1 MRGCRSPLP
10 PLFMRF
16 VIQAVTHAPQ
26 LRGFVC
32 DTLAALVNKAVWAN
46 PQQWKGWIVCV
57 TNLVPD
63 SLPVLLQVMTPPQRG
78 ISAAIG
84 RYCPEMQAPCPA
96 PNLITWRHIDE
107 KPTFAWM
114 QDAM

>member
-1 MRGCRSPLP
+1 MRGCRTPLP

-46 PQQWKGWIVCV
+46 LQQWKGWIVCV
-57 TNLVPD
+57 SNLVPD
-63 SLPVLLQVMTPPQRG
+63 SLPVLLQVGGFHTQ
-78 ISAAIG
+78 
-84 RYCPEMQAPCPA
+84 
-96 PNLITWRHIDE
+96 
-107 KPTFAWM
+107 
-114 QDAM
+114 

>member
-57 TNLVPD
+57 ANLVPD
-63 SLPVLLQVMTPPQRG
+63 SLPVLLQVGGVPPQWLHATIVDKLCQR
-78 ISAAIG
+78 
-84 RYCPEMQAPCPA
+84 
-96 PNLITWRHIDE
+96 
-107 KPTFAWM
+107 
-114 QDAM
+114 

>member
-1 MRGCRSPLP
+1 MPYMRRSSIAAAAQCLMPRCRGEGLRPSMHGCRSPLP

-46 PQQWKGWIVCV
+46 PQQWKGWLVCV
-57 TNLVPD
+57 SNLVPD
-63 SLPVLLQVMTPPQRG
+63 SLPVLLQVRVPPQ
-78 ISAAIG
+78 
-84 RYCPEMQAPCPA
+84 
-96 PNLITWRHIDE
+96 
-107 KPTFAWM
+107 
-114 QDAM
+114 